1 MEHLYI
7 NRTGDNAIIADYK
20 TFLEAKTIDELVA
33 SYNKQ
38 VKCGVVGVRRQALYL
53 IALKQEFKERLKES
67 PVYLLEHVLGM
78 VGPIEVVEGN
88 IRIVKNMS

>member
-1 MEHLYI
+1 MEHIYV
-7 NRTGDNAIIADYK
+7 NRSGDNAIIADYK
-20 TFLEAKTIDELVA
+20 TFLESKTLDGLVE

-53 IALKQEFKERLKES
+53 MALKQEFKERLKES

-78 VGPIEVVEGN
+78 VGPIEVIDGN
-88 IRIVKNMS
+88 IRIKE